1 MRNLKNYS
9 CDYSS
14 NEFEQT
20 QNQKCQK
27 KYMGLNQ
34 PMKLTQVEIESELVI
49 STQSDNEEDNEM
61 SNTNEKSD
69 EKDGFDVSMQRQG
82 LNSLRAN
89 TSLAVV

>member
-1 MRNLKNYS
+1 
-9 CDYSS
+9 
-14 NEFEQT
+14 
-20 QNQKCQK
+20 
-27 KYMGLNQ
+27 MGLNQ

-89 TSLAVV
+89 TNLAVV